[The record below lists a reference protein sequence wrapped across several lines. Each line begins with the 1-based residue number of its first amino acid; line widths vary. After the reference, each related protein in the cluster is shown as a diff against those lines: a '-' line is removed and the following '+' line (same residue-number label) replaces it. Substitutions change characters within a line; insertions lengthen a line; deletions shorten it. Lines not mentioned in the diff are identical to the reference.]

1 MNEIELRLARLR
13 ELMKVNIFLLSSSLV
28 QMLIRASM
36 LPTIGEVESGSL
48 VLTGRLVLLSLQ

>member
-1 MNEIELRLARLR
+1 MNEIKLRLARLR
-13 ELMKVNIFLLSSSLV
+13 ELMKREHLSAFIFLV